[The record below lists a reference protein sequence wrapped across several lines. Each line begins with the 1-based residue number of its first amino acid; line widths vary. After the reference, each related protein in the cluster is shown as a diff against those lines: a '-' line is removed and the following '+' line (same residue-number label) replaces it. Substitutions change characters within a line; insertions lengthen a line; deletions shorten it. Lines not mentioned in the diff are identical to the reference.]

1 MRKTEDNE
9 TQYRTLN
16 LLLLQSFSTQ
26 VNSATD
32 QFAKTNLKLWNI
44 IQKLVIYFLMYI
56 IRITCILYGKVILR

>member
-9 TQYRTLN
+9 TQYRTPN
-16 LLLLQSFSTQ
+16 LLLLQSFFMQ

-32 QFAKTNLKLWNI
+32 QFAKTNFKLWNI
-44 IQKLVIYFLMYI
+44 TQKLVIYFLMYI